1 MPKNEYFPLD
11 SCSIVSSNII
21 LRIEFPFSSAK
32 IDLSCLYPLFWVRN
46 PLSFELP
53 SDTYYSISS
62 RFLSR
67 FFLCFLVF
75 RSIYFMLHF
84 HENFR
89 LIPFGLISA
98 LWISRFMSFTKFE
111 KLLAIISSNTASV
124 PLSSFSFSAIPIKW
138 ILIIIP
144 HIMRFWGFSFV
155 CLGGGKRRSIFS
167 FLFRLGKS
175 LDLSSSILILP
186 SVTSSLL
193 SQPGFYFSYSK
204 KFSFIISI
212 SYFL

>member
-1 MPKNEYFPLD
+1 MSKNEYFPLD
-11 SCSIVSSNII
+11 FCSIVSSNII
-21 LRIEFPFSSAK
+21 LRVEFPFSSAK

-62 RFLSR
+62 WFLSR

-89 LIPFGLISA
+89 LILFGLTSA

-111 KLLAIISSNTASV
+111 KFSAIISSNTASV
-124 PLSSFSFSAIPIKW
+124 PRSSFSFSVIPIKW

-144 HIMRFWGFSFV
+144 QIMRFWSFSVF
-155 CLGGGKRRSIFS
+155 
-167 FLFRLGKS
+167 FLFGRREEE
-175 LDLSSSILILP
+175 
-186 SVTSSLL
+186 VH
-193 SQPGFYFSYSK
+193 
-204 KFSFIISI
+204 
-212 SYFL
+212 FLFFVQIG